1 MHGSSRGGRR
11 KGARIEIIPLIDII
25 FFLLATFIMVSLSMT
40 KNQGVQVA
48 LPTASSAASLGDQQE
63 MDKAVTLSVTEKGE
77 VFYNKEKT
85 TLAQLPLRLQTLK
98 STSTDP
104 RVIINSD
111 AGADFKSVVAVLDE
125 VRKIGITKVGINTDK
140 Q

>member
-1 MHGSSRGGRR
+1 M
-11 KGARIEIIPLIDII
+11 
-25 FFLLATFIMVSLSMT
+25 
-40 KNQGVQVA
+40 
-48 LPTASSAASLGDQQE
+48 
-63 MDKAVTLSVTEKGE
+63 
-77 VFYNKEKT
+77 
-85 TLAQLPLRLQTLK
+85 PLRLQTLK